1 MNDFVSKRWDPNSYQ
16 NCQLC
21 THPTSHRTMHWHK
34 QEQNL
39 TATIPFP
46 WPKVRVTQ
54 LRPRS
59 EVQTQNHP
67 PQEHQMIMHGTTATN
82 KRVSSL
88 EKMMMYSTSF
98 YFEKELWTPANFTS
112 LFLFFFPPSKI
123 SQNCYEEPLTTCS
136 RNDAK
141 LDMFGR
147 SWSSSLKASSAIS
160 PNLSNGSTFLG
171 SSTLESI
178 TAAAFP
184 CLIMG
189 TAHSTMLAGSQSL
202 S

>member
-54 LRPRS
+54 LLPRS
-59 EVQTQNHP
+59 ELQTQNHP

-82 KRVSSL
+82 KRVSSV

-98 YFEKELWTPANFTS
+98 YFEKELWTLANFTS
-112 LFLFFFPPSKI
+112 LFLFFFSRHKKFPRTATRNLWRPAPETMPS
-123 SQNCYEEPLTTCS
+123 LTCS
-136 RNDAK
+136 VGHGVLLSKRA
-141 LDMFGR
+141 LQSPPISAMAPHSLEAQR
-147 SWSSSLKASSAIS
+147 SSRSRPLLSLAWSWA
-160 PNLSNGSTFLG
+160 PPT
-171 SSTLESI
+171 
-178 TAAAFP
+178 P
-184 CLIMG
+184 QC
-189 TAHSTMLAGSQSL
+189 
-202 S
+202 